1 MTNVIK
7 NKLHIMNEELIKS
20 ETFGIEESK
29 ANELTKG
36 LETILAEREVLK
48 ESYLDVIELEV
59 VKENLSTFKELRLMI
74 VKNRTKGIEKWHKQN
89 KAFFLAGGRFVDA
102 IKNKEIIVNKDWE
115 EKLLSAE
122 KHFENIEKER
132 VEKLQ
137 NERVEKLS
145 KYVEDADQR
154 DLAKFEE
161 DEFEAVFQMN
171 KKTHDDRIAADKKAE
186 KERVEAERKEQEERD
201 RIAKENAKLKA
212 EADAREKKIEAER
225 IERER
230 LAKIESDKQAKIE
243 AERLAKE
250 NEAKKIQAEKE
261 RKQKEAHE
269 IELKKERERTAK
281 IEAEIK
287 AKEAAEE
294 TRLQNELKKGDSEKV
309 KDLITDLKI
318 LKTKYKFKSK
328 ANNKMYSQVNEL
340 LDKTINHINK

>member
-74 VKNRTKGIEKWHKQN
+74 VKNRTKGIEKWHTQN

-102 IKNKEIIVNKDWE
+102 IKNKEIRVNKDWE

-161 DEFEAVFQMN
+161 DEFEAILQMN
-171 KKTHDDRIAADKKAE
+171 KKSYDDKIEAE
-186 KERVEAERKEQEERD
+186 KKTEQERIEAERKEQEERD
-201 RIAKENAKLKA
+201 RIAKENVKLKA
-212 EADAREKKIEAER
+212 DADAREKKIEAER

-230 LAKIESDKQAKIE
+230 LAQIEIDKQLKIET
-243 AERLAKE
+243 ERL
-250 NEAKKIQAEKE
+250 EKE
-261 RKQKEAHE
+261 LKQKEVYE
-269 IELKKERERTAK
+269 IELKKERDRAAK

-287 AKEAAEE
+287 VKEEAEE
-294 TRLQNELKKGDSEKV
+294 ARLQTELKKGDSEKV

-340 LDKTINHINK
+340 LDKTINQINK